1 MIQSLFPAKKNLITD
16 LQNLNALG
24 FCLYISYL
32 CYFDK
37 LENCDITL
45 SAYLIFDLFFSS
57 SESSLHHILTLSLT
71 FYKSMYE
78 ISDKDSVTISRPF
91 FKTEYSTIFLLI
103 KYFYDEKAPE
113 SLKKN
118 RFSKILY
125 GINDLAFVT
134 TFVKFRI
141 FDLYTNAIQNTEI
154 HQIINNYLH
163 KDSYISYIQLTQF
176 YTGMCGLYLLNFY
189 WFCLISKKLY
199 KQFVIPAF
207 PQINT
212 IKFAERLLPWTLFAS
227 MIPYIFNVTQLKSN
241 CMLDIAGITA
251 VSFAS
256 YNYHKYK
263 SVMFD
268 SGKDVYIMDSHMVD
282 GMSTHD
288 DNISMLFFMDQGS
301 IHLKSVLTTMA
312 MGSDAAFS
320 SMILH
325 FVFFFGAF
333 IYSSQ
338 QNQIVYHATGTN
350 EEGKRHMA
358 NFDLMLLIP
367 SLYDYYNVIRII
379 DDRTVKSEIILSIV
393 IMYLVNRMKPFYEI
407 NHVAI
412 HLTAILQTWVLARA
426 IMNVQP

>member
-154 HQIINNYLH
+154 HQIINNYLY

-176 YTGMCGLYLLNFY
+176 YTGMCGLSLLN
-189 WFCLISKKLY
+189 LIY
-199 KQFVIPAF
+199 GTV
-207 PQINT
+207 
-212 IKFAERLLPWTLFAS
+212 
-227 MIPYIFNVTQLKSN
+227 VLK
-241 CMLDIAGITA
+241 
-251 VSFAS
+251 
-256 YNYHKYK
+256 
-263 SVMFD
+263 
-268 SGKDVYIMDSHMVD
+268 
-282 GMSTHD
+282 
-288 DNISMLFFMDQGS
+288 
-301 IHLKSVLTTMA
+301 
-312 MGSDAAFS
+312 
-320 SMILH
+320 
-325 FVFFFGAF
+325 
-333 IYSSQ
+333 
-338 QNQIVYHATGTN
+338 
-350 EEGKRHMA
+350 E
-358 NFDLMLLIP
+358 
-367 SLYDYYNVIRII
+367 SLAI
-379 DDRTVKSEIILSIV
+379 E
-393 IMYLVNRMKPFYEI
+393 NR
-407 NHVAI
+407 
-412 HLTAILQTWVLARA
+412 R
-426 IMNVQP
+426 